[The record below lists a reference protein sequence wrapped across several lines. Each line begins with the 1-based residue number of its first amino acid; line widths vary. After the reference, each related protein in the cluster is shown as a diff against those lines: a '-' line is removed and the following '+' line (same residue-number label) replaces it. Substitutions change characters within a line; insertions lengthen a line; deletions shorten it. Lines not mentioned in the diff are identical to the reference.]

1 MGGYPLWMAERGS
14 RLFFTLII
22 IRANTRKHML
32 IPKHTRY
39 TALQPTNISQFMLG
53 WIPGIEEP
61 APSSQNPG
69 IYKHTQTFSQTIQA
83 SLIYCTE
90 QTALLQSSCAIL
102 YSITL
107 YFHFGQQVGYHHE
120 RLYHKSQLFTYSIIT
135 IHTAVLIQLSI
146 NYIIVK
152 MTKTQSHLSFE

>member
-39 TALQPTNISQFMLG
+39 TALQPTKIVQLMFPLM
-53 WIPGIEEP
+53 P